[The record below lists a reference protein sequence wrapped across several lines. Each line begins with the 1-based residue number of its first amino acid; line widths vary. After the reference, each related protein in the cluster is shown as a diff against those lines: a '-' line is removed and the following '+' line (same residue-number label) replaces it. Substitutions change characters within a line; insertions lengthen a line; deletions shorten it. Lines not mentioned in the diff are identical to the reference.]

1 MKYRNSEGYPDP
13 TAGTAIAHIA
23 YEERQQRLLERKKRR
38 STTRMA
44 KRSSTHN
51 PHTTWIQA
59 WPPTNGKVNRLIG
72 GK

>member
-13 TAGTAIAHIA
+13 IAGAAIAHIA
-23 YEERQQRLLERKKRR
+23 YEERQQRLLEQKKGR
-38 STTRMA
+38 STTRVVQ
-44 KRSSTHN
+44 KSSTHN

-59 WPPTNGKVNRLIG
+59 CPPTDGKINRWIG